1 MRILKKEE
9 GMKKLW
15 IYIFITTGLL
25 TYSFSGIAQTGR
37 DQSFGKT
44 HFIVGLP
51 KEQHVVQQQSPQV
64 RSDHSFCLPFQNP
77 QEQVK
82 HAFFS
87 PDDNIKKVLI
97 DLIDAEQKAIK
108 VTAFMVT
115 DKDIAQALINALCR
129 GIAVEV
135 ITDGNSSKDRFS
147 KISMLKDANITVY
160 TYQPQSSG
168 IVNDIMHHKFIVF
181 KDNIHHKS
189 LLWTGSFNLTRS
201 ANERN
206 HENVLIVEEPRLV
219 EQYEKRFEHLKAII
233 EKSNKEESQKYSA
246 TLLDDTHAYKQAEY
260 RRKNQSIRLAQT
272 APRKQYAKNK
282 SSRSKSKNIIR
293 NVLKVV

>member
-1 MRILKKEE
+1 
-9 GMKKLW
+9 MKKLW
-15 IYIFITTGLL
+15 IYIFIITNLL
-25 TYSFSGIAQTGR
+25 NYSFSGIAQTGR

-51 KEQHVVQQQSPQV
+51 KEQHLVQQQSPQV

-87 PDDNIKKVLI
+87 PDDNIKKILI

-115 DKDIAQALINALCR
+115 DKDIAQALINAQCR

-147 KISMLKDANITVY
+147 KIPMLKDSKITVY

-168 IVNDIMHHKFIVF
+168 IVNDIMHNKFIVF

-189 LLWTGSFNLTRS
+189 LLWTGSFNLTKS
-201 ANERN
+201 ANDRN
-206 HENVLIVEEPRLV
+206 HENVLIVEEPCLV
-219 EQYEKRFEHLKAII
+219 EQYEKRFEYLKTTI
-233 EKSNKEESQKYSA
+233 KKTDKEEFKKYSA
-246 TLLDDTHAYKQAEY
+246 TLLSDTHTDKQAEC
-260 RRKNQSIRLAQT
+260 RRKNQSIRFTQT
-272 APRKQYAKNK
+272 APRKQYAKDK
-282 SSRSKSKNIIR
+282 SSRPKSKNIIR